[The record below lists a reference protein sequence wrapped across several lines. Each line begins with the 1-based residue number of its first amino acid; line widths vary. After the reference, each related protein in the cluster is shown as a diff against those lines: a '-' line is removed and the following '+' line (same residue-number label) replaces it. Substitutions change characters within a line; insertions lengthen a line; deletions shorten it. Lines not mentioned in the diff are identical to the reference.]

1 MDIPYESDGGFFA
14 SLHFARDCRPFLEGC
29 APAVPKIGI
38 LDESGEGFS
47 EKSQKPLR
55 NTMKMEQTGVIWGPP
70 GGRMDHPG
78 RGNGREYPLFYE

>member
-1 MDIPYESDGGFFA
+1 MDIPYESGGGFFP

-29 APAVPKIGI
+29 APAGPKIGI

-55 NTMKMEQTGVIWGPP
+55 NTREMEQTGVI
-70 GGRMDHPG
+70 
-78 RGNGREYPLFYE
+78 